1 MRGVIE
7 KGSAWALVTGAS
19 RGIGFEY
26 ARQMAERGYNLVVVA
41 DDGEELTEAAR
52 TVAEE
57 FGVEVR
63 TKVLDLIPQ
72 QAAHE
77 LFAWTESEGL
87 QIEVLINNAGAF
99 SYLDVLKSDFARID
113 QLIGLHITTPTITCR
128 LYGEQMAERGHGY
141 ILNMSSYSIWMPL
154 PGLTLYSASKD
165 YLKSFSRAYAKEVRE
180 RGVTVTAVCPA
191 GVTTDLYGLPRDW
204 QRFGRRIGVLISA
217 KKCARQALRAMYR
230 HKKVFV
236 PAAWFRIFVPI
247 LTTLPKPITDFARK
261 HTMRFQ
267 K

>member
-7 KGSAWALVTGAS
+7 KGSAWALITGAS

-41 DDGEELTEAAR
+41 DNGEELAKAAR
-52 TVAEE
+52 KVAEE

-63 TKVLDLIPQ
+63 TKVLDLIPP

-180 RGVTVTAVCPA
+180 RGVTVTAICPA

-230 HKKVFV
+230 RKKVFV
-236 PAAWFRIFVPI
+236 PAPWFRIFVPI

>member
-1 MRGVIE
+1 MIE
-7 KGSAWALVTGAS
+7 KGSAWALITGAS

-41 DDGEELTEAAR
+41 DDGEELAEAAR
-52 TVAEE
+52 KVAEE

-247 LTTLPKPITDFARK
+247 LTTLPTPITDFARK

>member
-7 KGSAWALVTGAS
+7 KGSAWALVTGANS
-19 RGIGFEY
+19 GIGFEY
-26 ARQMAERGYNLVVVA
+26 AQQMAARGYNLVVVSNDEA
-41 DDGEELTEAAR
+41 GLTEAAR
-52 TVAEE
+52 KVAEE
-57 FGVEVR
+57 FGVEGR
-63 TKVLDLIPQ
+63 TKVLDLIPRK
-72 QAAHE
+72 AAHE

-113 QLIGLHITTPTITCR
+113 ELVGLHVTTPTITCR

-154 PGLTLYSASKD
+154 PGLTIYSASKD
-165 YLKSFSRAYAKEVRE
+165 YLKSFSRAFAKEVRE

-191 GVTTDLYGLPRDW
+191 GVATDLYGLPRDW
-204 QRFGRRIGVLISA
+204 QRFGCRIGVLITA
-217 KKCARQALRAMYR
+217 EKCARQALRAMYR
-230 HKKVFV
+230 RKKVYV

-247 LTTLPKPITDFARK
+247 LTTLPKCITDFARRK
-261 HTMRFQ
+261 TMRFQ

>member
-19 RGIGFEY
+19 SGIGFEY
-26 ARQMAERGYNLVVVA
+26 ARQMAARGYNLVVVSNDEA
-41 DDGEELTEAAR
+41 GLTEAAR
-52 TVAEE
+52 KVAEE

-63 TKVLDLIPQ
+63 TKVLDLIPRE
-72 QAAHE
+72 AAHE

-113 QLIGLHITTPTITCR
+113 ELVGLHVTTPTITCR

-154 PGLTLYSASKD
+154 PGLTIYSASKD
-165 YLKSFSRAYAKEVRE
+165 YLKSFSRAFAKEDRE

-191 GVTTDLYGLPRDW
+191 GVATDLYGLPRDW
-204 QRFGRRIGVLISA
+204 QRFGCRIGVLITA
-217 KKCARQALRAMYR
+217 EKCARQALRAMYR
-230 HKKVFV
+230 RKKVYV

-247 LTTLPKPITDFARK
+247 LTTLPKCITDFARK

>member
-19 RGIGFEY
+19 SGIGFEY
-26 ARQMAERGYNLVVVA
+26 ARQMAARGYNLVVVSNDEA
-41 DDGEELTEAAR
+41 GLTEAAR
-52 TVAEE
+52 KVAEE

-63 TKVLDLIPQ
+63 
-72 QAAHE
+72 
-77 LFAWTESEGL
+77 
-87 QIEVLINNAGAF
+87 IEVLINNAGAV
-99 SYLDVLKSDFARID
+99 SDLDVLKTDFKRID
-113 QLIGLHITTPTITCR
+113 ELVGLHITTPTITCR
-128 LYGEQMAERGHGY
+128 LYGEKMVERGHGY

-154 PGLTLYSASKD
+154 PGLTIYSASKD

-191 GVTTDLYGLPRDW
+191 GVATDLYGLPRDW
-204 QRFGRRIGVLISA
+204 QRFGCRIGVLITA
-217 KKCARQALRAMYR
+217 EKCARQALRAMYR
-230 HKKVFV
+230 RKKVYV

-247 LTTLPKPITDFARK
+247 LTCLPKPITDFARK
-261 HTMRFQ
+261 HTLRFQ

>member
-1 MRGVIE
+1 MRGVVE

-52 TVAEE
+52 KVAEE

-113 QLIGLHITTPTITCR
+113 ELIGLHITTPTITCR
-128 LYGEQMAERGHGY
+128 LYGEQMAARGHGY

-154 PGLTLYSASKD
+154 PGLTIYSASKD
-165 YLKSFSRAYAKEVRE
+165 YLKSFSRAFAKEVRE

-191 GVTTDLYGLPRDW
+191 GVTTALYGLPRDW

-261 HTMRFQ
+261 YTMRFQ

>member
-1 MRGVIE
+1 MIE
-7 KGSAWALVTGAS
+7 KGSAWALITGAS

-41 DDGEELTEAAR
+41 DDGEELAEAAR
-52 TVAEE
+52 KVAEE

-128 LYGEQMAERGHGY
+128 LYGEQMAARGHGY

-217 KKCARQALRAMYR
+217 KKCARQAMRAMYR
-230 HKKVFV
+230 RKKVFV
-236 PAAWFRIFVPI
+236 PF
-247 LTTLPKPITDFARK
+247 T
-261 HTMRFQ
+261 
-267 K
+267 

>member
-52 TVAEE
+52 KVAEE

-113 QLIGLHITTPTITCR
+113 ELIGLHITTPTITCR
-128 LYGEQMAERGHGY
+128 LYGEQMAARGHGY

-154 PGLTLYSASKD
+154 PGLTIYSASKD
-165 YLKSFSRAYAKEVRE
+165 YLKSFSRAFAKEVRE

-247 LTTLPKPITDFARK
+247 LTTLPKCITDFARRK
-261 HTMRFQ
+261 TMRFQ

>member
-19 RGIGFEY
+19 SGIGFEY
-26 ARQMAERGYNLVVVA
+26 ARQMAARGYNLVVVSKDEA
-41 DDGEELTEAAR
+41 GLTEAAR
-52 TVAEE
+52 KVAEE

-63 TKVLDLIPQ
+63 TKVIDLIPQ
-72 QAAHE
+72 QSAHD

-99 SYLDVLKSDFARID
+99 SYLDVLKTDFKRID
-113 QLIGLHITTPTITCR
+113 ELVGLHITTPTITCR
-128 LYGEQMAERGHGY
+128 LYGEKMVERGHGY

-154 PGLTLYSASKD
+154 PGLTIYSASKD

-180 RGVTVTAVCPA
+180 CGVTVTAVCPA
-191 GVTTDLYGLPRDW
+191 GVATDLYGLPRDW
-204 QRFGRRIGVLISA
+204 QRFGCRIGVLITA
-217 KKCARQALRAMYR
+217 EKCARQALRAMYR
-230 HKKVFV
+230 RKKVYV

-247 LTTLPKPITDFARK
+247 LTCLPKPITDFARK
-261 HTMRFQ
+261 HTLRFQ

>member
-1 MRGVIE
+1 MIE
-7 KGSAWALVTGAS
+7 KGSAWALITGAS

-52 TVAEE
+52 KVAEE

-247 LTTLPKPITDFARK
+247 LTTLPTPITDFARK

>member
-52 TVAEE
+52 KVAEE

-113 QLIGLHITTPTITCR
+113 ELIGLHITTPTITCR
-128 LYGEQMAERGHGY
+128 LYGEQMAARGHGY

-154 PGLTLYSASKD
+154 PGLTIYSASKD
-165 YLKSFSRAYAKEVRE
+165 YLKSFSRAFAKEVRE

-247 LTTLPKPITDFARK
+247 LTTLPKCITDFARK

>member
-19 RGIGFEY
+19 SGIGFEY
-26 ARQMAERGYNLVVVA
+26 ARQMAARGYNLVVVSS
-41 DDGEELTEAAR
+41 DKEKLTEAAR
-52 TVAEE
+52 KVAEE

-63 TKVLDLIPQ
+63 VKVLDLIPRE
-72 QAAHE
+72 AAHE

-99 SYLDVLKSDFARID
+99 SFLDVHKTDFERID
-113 QLIGLHITTPTITCR
+113 RLVGLHITTPPITCR

-154 PGLTLYSASKD
+154 PGLTIYSASKD

-191 GVTTDLYGLPRDW
+191 GVATDLYGLPRDW
-204 QRFGRRIGVLISA
+204 QRFGCRIGVLITA
-217 KKCARQALRAMYR
+217 EKCARQALRAMYR
-230 HKKVFV
+230 RKKVFV
-236 PAAWFRIFVPI
+236 PASWFRIFVPI
-247 LTTLPKPITDFARK
+247 LTALPKPITNFARK

>member
-1 MRGVIE
+1 MIE
-7 KGSAWALVTGAS
+7 KGSAWALITGAS

-26 ARQMAERGYNLVVVA
+26 ARQMAERGYNLIVVA
-41 DDGEELTEAAR
+41 DDGEELAEAAR
-52 TVAEE
+52 KVAEE

-165 YLKSFSRAYAKEVRE
+165 YLNSFSRAYAKEVRE

-261 HTMRFQ
+261 HKMRFQ

>member
-7 KGSAWALVTGAS
+7 KGSAWALITGAS

-41 DDGEELTEAAR
+41 DNGEELTEAAR
-52 TVAEE
+52 KVAEE
-57 FGVEVR
+57 FGVKVR

-128 LYGEQMAERGHGY
+128 LYGEQMAARGHGY

-236 PAAWFRIFVPI
+236 PAAWFRIFIPI
-247 LTTLPKPITDFARK
+247 LTTLPKPITDFTRK